1 MAWHPADTGTYE
13 EYIAKAQEYERRGL
27 MELAK
32 WARQKAHAALEKKR
46 RSGR

>member
-13 EYIAKAQEYERRGL
+13 EYLKQAQEYERRGL

-32 WARQKAHAALEKKR
+32 WARQKANRALAKKKR
-46 RSGR
+46 KAL